1 MSYNFPKKSAPREV
15 ILRMEYFA
23 KLEQKKP
30 VSIICQDPT
39 VLELVD
45 LSLRILLRLTRNLSV
60 FLVYADSR

>member
-1 MSYNFPKKSAPREV
+1 
-15 ILRMEYFA
+15 MEYFA